1 MRDAAAVSRG
11 HRCGSRRHS
20 AGSIGVVNSAG
31 VFRFESLLDITEAAW
46 DRTIDVNLKGTFL
59 VCQAAIPHLRAAGGG
74 RIVNVSSV
82 AGVRGGPRSADYIAS
97 KWGVVG
103 LTKAIAAEFGPDGI
117 VANAVAPA
125 TIPDTPMG
133 RRSLDQKVE
142 MGWGADVDETLANQ
156 ARNYPLRRLGTADDV
171 ARTICFL
178 LSEDAAWMSG
188 QVVGVDGGAT
198 ASSWSPSRS
207 RWVPGASAPP
217 ARQWLRRREGRSL
230 SDAMP
235 GMGSSRRSTDRLDTA
250 RPCVPELLLE
260 SVSCS
265 VSGRRQDRRAIR

>member
-1 MRDAAAVSRG
+1 MAIDATGWRVAVTGGANGIGRRTVERIAEGGGRVVALDADVAALARLAADLPSVATAVLDVRDGAAVRAAIDGAAATLGGLDRL
-11 HRCGSRRHS
+11 
-20 AGSIGVVNSAG
+20 VNSAG
-31 VFRFESLLDITEAAW
+31 VFRFASLLDIDEAAW
-46 DRTIDVNLKGTFL
+46 DRTIDINLKGTFL

-74 RIVNVSSV
+74 RIVNLSSI
-82 AGVRGGPRSADYIAS
+82 AGVRGGARSADYIAS

-125 TIPDTPMG
+125 TIPETPMG

-142 MGWGADVDETLANQ
+142 MGWGADVAEAIANQ

-178 LSEDAAWMSG
+178 LSDDAAWMSG

-198 ASSWSPSRS
+198 AS
-207 RWVPGASAPP
+207 
-217 ARQWLRRREGRSL
+217 
-230 SDAMP
+230 
-235 GMGSSRRSTDRLDTA
+235 
-250 RPCVPELLLE
+250 
-260 SVSCS
+260 
-265 VSGRRQDRRAIR
+265 

>member
-1 MRDAAAVSRG
+1 MAIDATGWRVVVTGGANGIGRRTVERIVEGGGRVVAFDADTDALAGLRADLPAVGATAVDVRDPASVAAAIDEAATAMGGLDR
-11 HRCGSRRHS
+11 
-20 AGSIGVVNSAG
+20 VVNSAG
-31 VFRFESLLDITEAAW
+31 VFRFVSLLDIGEAAW
-46 DRTIDVNLKGTFL
+46 DQTIDVNLKGTFL

-74 RIVNVSSV
+74 RIVNVSSI

-133 RRSLDQKVE
+133 RRSLDQKIE
-142 MGWGADVDETLANQ
+142 MGWGVDVEDTIANQ
-156 ARNYPLRRLGTADDV
+156 SRNYPLRRLGSAADV

-188 QVVGVDGGAT
+188 QVIGVDGGAT
-198 ASSWSPSRS
+198 A
-207 RWVPGASAPP
+207 
-217 ARQWLRRREGRSL
+217 Q
-230 SDAMP
+230 
-235 GMGSSRRSTDRLDTA
+235 
-250 RPCVPELLLE
+250 
-260 SVSCS
+260 
-265 VSGRRQDRRAIR
+265 

>member
-1 MRDAAAVSRG
+1 MAIDAAGWRVVVTGGANGIGRRTVERIVDAGGRVAAFDADEAALDRLRGDLPAVATAVLDVRDAGAVAAAVENAVATLGGLDR
-11 HRCGSRRHS
+11 
-20 AGSIGVVNSAG
+20 VVNSAG

-59 VCQAAIPHLRAAGGG
+59 VCKAAIPHLRAAGRG

-133 RRSLDQKVE
+133 QRSLDQKVE
-142 MGWGADVDETLANQ
+142 MGWGADADETLANQ
-156 ARNYPLRRLGTADDV
+156 ARNYPMRRLGTADDV

-188 QVVGVDGGAT
+188 QVIGVDGGAT
-198 ASSWSPSRS
+198 A
-207 RWVPGASAPP
+207 
-217 ARQWLRRREGRSL
+217 Q
-230 SDAMP
+230 
-235 GMGSSRRSTDRLDTA
+235 
-250 RPCVPELLLE
+250 
-260 SVSCS
+260 
-265 VSGRRQDRRAIR
+265 

>member
-1 MRDAAAVSRG
+1 MAIDATGWRVVVTGGANGIGRRTVERIVDAGGRVVAFDADDEALKRLHADLPTVETTLIDVRDAAAVGQAINAAVATLGGLDR
-11 HRCGSRRHS
+11 
-20 AGSIGVVNSAG
+20 VVNSAG

-133 RRSLDQKVE
+133 LRSLDQKVE
-142 MGWGADVDETLANQ
+142 MGWGADADETLANQ
-156 ARNYPLRRLGTADDV
+156 ARNYPMRRLGTADDV

-188 QVVGVDGGAT
+188 QVIGVDGGAT
-198 ASSWSPSRS
+198 A
-207 RWVPGASAPP
+207 
-217 ARQWLRRREGRSL
+217 Q
-230 SDAMP
+230 
-235 GMGSSRRSTDRLDTA
+235 
-250 RPCVPELLLE
+250 
-260 SVSCS
+260 
-265 VSGRRQDRRAIR
+265 